1 VITVRE
7 VENDADIATYLDV
20 RNRIH
25 PATPMPLEAVLD
37 QRKQPGNLDL
47 IAEVDGVPVGTAT
60 TSEFGGAPGGDI
72 AYLSL
77 RVLPEYR
84 RRGVGSALHVR
95 TSEHARSTG
104 KERFYCVVRADDES
118 SLGYFPRY
126 GYAEVGRM
134 QDVVL
139 RLAVIEVPEPT
150 GLRLEP
156 LTEEW
161 ERGAYEVAL
170 EADADVP
177 SGEPIRSGT
186 FEEWRAR
193 HLGDLALRD
202 LSFVAVEDDRVIG
215 YAILQ
220 VHGAGSATHSMTG
233 VARAARGRGVALGL
247 KQMQIARAKTS
258 GLKEL
263 QTQNDLGNAPMRR
276 VNEKLGYVLRH
287 EWVHMTGPL
296 R

>member
-1 VITVRE
+1 MITVRE

-25 PATPMPLEAVLD
+25 PATPMPLEAVRD

-47 IAEVDGVPVGTAT
+47 IAELDGVPVGAAT
-60 TSEFGGAPGGDI
+60 SSEFGGAPGGDI

-77 RVLPEYR
+77 RVLREHR

-95 TSEHARSTG
+95 MSEHARSTG

-126 GYAEVGRM
+126 GYSEVGRM
-134 QDVVL
+134 QDVAL
-139 RLAVIEVPEPT
+139 RLDVIEVPEPT
-150 GLRLEP
+150 GLRIEP

-161 ERGAYEVAL
+161 ERGAYDVAL
-170 EADADVP
+170 EADADIP
-177 SGEPIRSGT
+177 SGEPIQSGT
-186 FEEWRAR
+186 FEQWRAR
-193 HLGDLALRD
+193 HLGDLALRN
-202 LSFVAVEDDRVIG
+202 LSFVAVEDGRVIG

-220 VHGAGSATHSMTG
+220 MHGEDSATHAMTG
-233 VARAARGRGVALGL
+233 VARAARGRGVALAL

-263 QTQNDLGNAPMRR
+263 HTQNDFGNAPMRR
-276 VNEKLGYVLRH
+276 VNEKLGYVLRY

>member
-25 PATPMPLEAVLD
+25 PATPMPLQAVLE
-37 QRKQPGNLDL
+37 QRRQPGNVDL
-47 IAEVDGVPVGTAT
+47 IAELDGVPVGAAT
-60 TSEFGGAPGGDI
+60 TSEFGGVPGGDI

-77 RVLPEYR
+77 RVLREHR
-84 RRGVGSALHVR
+84 RGGVGSALHVR
-95 TSEHARSTG
+95 ASDHARAAG
-104 KERFYCVVRADDES
+104 KERFYCVVRADDAS

-126 GYAEVGRM
+126 GYEEVGRM
-134 QDVVL
+134 QDVSL
-139 RLAVIEVPEPT
+139 RLDVIEVPEPT
-150 GLRLEP
+150 GLRMEP
-156 LTEEW
+156 LSEEW
-161 ERGAYEVAL
+161 ERGAYDVAL
-170 EADADVP
+170 EADADIP
-177 SGEPIRSGT
+177 SAEPIQSGT
-186 FEEWRAR
+186 FEQWRAR
-193 HLGDLALRD
+193 HLGGLALRE

-220 VHGAGSATHSMTG
+220 AHGEDSATHSMTG
-233 VARAARGRGVALGL
+233 VARAARGRGVALSL

-263 QTQNDLGNAPMRR
+263 HTQNDLGNAPMRR